1 MNPLVKKMIKR
12 RSEILNSNSNEQDLE
27 NALLRERAIFINK
40 IFGGRTLN
48 DRILKK
54 AEDLSQKYE
63 SRQDQISFL
72 LGFVEGYKHLKATRA
87 GDDAYVN
94 GRMYGLRE
102 FQGEADR
109 REERFFRESSKSPAA
124 TPHLKRVK

>member
-1 MNPLVKKMIKR
+1 MN
-12 RSEILNSNSNEQDLE
+12 Q
-27 NALLRERAIFINK
+27 
-40 IFGGRTLN
+40 
-48 DRILKK
+48 RILKK

-72 LGFVEGYKHLKATRA
+72 VGFVEGYKHLKATRA

-109 REERFFRESSKSPAA
+109 REEEFVKEMLSKQINRH
-124 TPHLKRVK
+124 HLKRVK

>member
-12 RSEILNSNSNEQDLE
+12 RSEILSSNANEQDLE
-27 NALLRERAIFINK
+27 NALLRERANFINLMY
-40 IFGGRTLN
+40 GGRPLN

-72 LGFVEGYKHLKATRA
+72 MGFVEGFKHLKATRA
-87 GDDAYVN
+87 GDDAYEN
-94 GRMYGLRE
+94 GRAYGTDA
-102 FQGEADR
+102 FIATVSR
-109 REERFFRESSKSPAA
+109 REEEFVKEMLSKQINRH
-124 TPHLKRVK
+124 HLRRVK

>member
-1 MNPLVKKMIKR
+1 MIKR
-12 RSEILNSNSNEQDLE
+12 RSEILSSNSNEQDLE
-27 NALLRERAIFINK
+27 YELLCERAIFINK

-72 LGFVEGYKHLKATRA
+72 VGFVEGYKHLKATRV
-87 GDDAYVN
+87 GDDAYEN
-94 GRMYGLRE
+94 GRVYGTDA
-102 FQGEADR
+102 FIATVSR
-109 REERFFRESSKSPAA
+109 REEEFVKEMLSKQINRR
-124 TPHLKRVK
+124 HLKRVK